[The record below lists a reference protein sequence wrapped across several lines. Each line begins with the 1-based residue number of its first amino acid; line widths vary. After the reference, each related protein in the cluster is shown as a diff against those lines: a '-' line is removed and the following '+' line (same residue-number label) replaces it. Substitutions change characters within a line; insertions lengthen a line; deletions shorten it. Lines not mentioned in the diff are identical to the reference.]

1 MHDHR
6 ENSYFLDTVPE
17 IANVLLESMTFPET
31 QAYVASSG
39 MNSPTTSVRVAAAA
53 LAVPTT
59 PISRVQVT
67 YNSPADDLMPLIIA
81 ANDVKFNYKAMAAM
95 DPHGRTASA
104 LEHRVRNFRQAAKA
118 LAAAAKE
125 KENGSANDKAGE
137 TIHGNGI
144 ADGDA
149 DKKKSTPARKTP
161 AKASPR
167 GKKAAS
173 AKGTEVDGQD
183 DTTPSKKPKVP
194 RKRQVK
200 IEDADESLPVKKRKT
215 TKKSQV
221 EAEED
226 GPASKE

>member
-1 MHDHR
+1 
-6 ENSYFLDTVPE
+6 
-17 IANVLLESMTFPET
+17 MTFPET
-31 QAYVASSG
+31 QTYGADSG
-39 MNSPTTSVRVAAAA
+39 MNSPATPIRVAAAA

-81 ANDVKFNYKAMAAM
+81 ANDVKLHYKAMAAM
-95 DPHGRTASA
+95 DPHGRSASA
-104 LEHRVRNFRQAAKA
+104 LEHRVRNFRHAAKA

-125 KENGSANDKAGE
+125 KENGSANDKANG
-137 TIHGNGI
+137 TIRENGI

-167 GKKAAS
+167 GKKAAT
-173 AKGTEVDGQD
+173 AKETEVIGQD
-183 DTTPSKKPKVP
+183 DSTPSKKPKVP

-200 IEDADESLPVKKRKT
+200 VEAAEESVPVKKRKT
-215 TKKSQV
+215 TKKNQV
-221 EAEED
+221 EAKED
-226 GPASKE
+226 GSARIE